1 MKEDL
6 TLAYGITATHIF
18 ASISPVCVCPLFYIL
33 SLSSKKMK
41 TRSLF
46 QVDDHETLTPTVRIS
61 PDCLQVTVVY
71 PLSLQILVQIL
82 CSSSPGPKHMFS
94 GSIRKPVIIILPTD
108 NA

>member
-46 QVDDHETLTPTVRIS
+46 QVDDHETPTPMRIS
-61 PDCLQVTVVY
+61 PDCLQVVY